1 VTVPSARCSARAR
14 PIAARVPHRP
24 PGARPGHDHD
34 PDPAARKADEPDRR
48 AQPAAS
54 HRTHPPA
61 IDVDPGADQPTTPW
75 LPQPDSQ
82 RPPAAPRQRDTRSL
96 LPRGPDQ
103 RWPRDQVPDDPLAR
117 PGVAFLGR
125 AAVDET
131 RVRRP
136 VRRHDHVEEVEFQP
150 AAHRG
155 LPRERDD
162 VSAHARRGRP
172 AGVSPGAPL
181 ACATARCDSALSLG
195 RDSRSSFQA
204 GVCRRSSA
212 TPARDVKRA

>member
-1 VTVPSARCSARAR
+1 MCTT
-14 PIAARVPHRP
+14 
-24 PGARPGHDHD
+24 G
-34 PDPAARKADEPDRR
+34 RKADELDRR
-48 AQPAAS
+48 AQPAP
-54 HRTHPPA
+54 RTVRTLRPSPWIRA
-61 IDVDPGADQPTTPW
+61 LTTTTPW

-103 RWPRDQVPDDPLAR
+103 RWPRDHVPDDPLAR

-125 AAVDET
+125 AAIDET

-155 LPRERDD
+155 LPASASMSALRTLAGDD
-162 VSAHARRGRP
+162 TRACARSISALPFARRPKPPP
-172 AGVSPGAPL
+172 APG
-181 ACATARCDSALSLG
+181 
-195 RDSRSSFQA
+195 
-204 GVCRRSSA
+204 
-212 TPARDVKRA
+212 